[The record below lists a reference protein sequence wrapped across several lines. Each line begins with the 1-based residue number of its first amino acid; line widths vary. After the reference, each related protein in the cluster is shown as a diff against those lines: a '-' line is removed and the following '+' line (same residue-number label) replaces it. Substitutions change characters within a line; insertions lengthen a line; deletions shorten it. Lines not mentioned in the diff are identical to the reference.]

1 MDAQLMRENLSAVRS
16 KRAVLVELS
25 GRPDLSEALR
35 LDIRQALEE
44 LDDLVLEFDKTFPN

>member
-16 KRAVLVELS
+16 KREVLVELS